1 MPLSEDQQRAF
12 DIYLSGA
19 NLFIT
24 GPGGTGKS
32 VLIRSIYRHARENR
46 KRIQICAMTGVAAAN
61 LNIIGAKTI
70 HSWSGI
76 GLGKGKHTEIIEK
89 VATNKYKCK
98 FWRSVD
104 TLVVDEVSML
114 SESQFELLD
123 KIGRRVR
130 KNDELPFGGI
140 QIIFSGDFHQLPP
153 VSETGFCFQ
162 SQIWKK
168 CFTQHDQIVLK
179 KIFRQTNMTYIDIL
193 NEIREGKISEAA
205 INLLQERVNIEIPSN
220 IICSKILPTRA
231 AVESINT
238 TELNKLPTDEVSYTT
253 KRVPEISLQL
263 TAVEKA
269 KCKNVSDK
277 QKEFEYAELLRNMI
291 CEETVKLKK
300 GAHVMCVV
308 NITQDDRLQI
318 CNGSQ
323 GIVTDFENGFPV
335 VKYDNGIVKKMTYH
349 NWKSEK
355 FPDVVAAQVPLMLS
369 WAITIHKSQ
378 GMTIDNAEIDAGNK
392 IFESGQTYVALS
404 RLRTLEG
411 LYLSSFNPK
420 KIKHNKIVQ
429 DYYDS
434 LERIGKE

>member
-12 DIYLSGA
+12 DVYLSGA

-32 VLIRSIYRHARENR
+32 VLIRSIYRHAIENR

-130 KNDELPFGGI
+130 KNEELPFGGI

-162 SQIWKK
+162 SPIWKQ
-168 CFTQHDQIVLK
+168 CL
-179 KIFRQTNMTYIDIL
+179 
-193 NEIREGKISEAA
+193 
-205 INLLQERVNIEIPSN
+205 
-220 IICSKILPTRA
+220 
-231 AVESINT
+231 
-238 TELNKLPTDEVSYTT
+238 
-253 KRVPEISLQL
+253 
-263 TAVEKA
+263 
-269 KCKNVSDK
+269 
-277 QKEFEYAELLRNMI
+277 
-291 CEETVKLKK
+291 
-300 GAHVMCVV
+300 
-308 NITQDDRLQI
+308 
-318 CNGSQ
+318 
-323 GIVTDFENGFPV
+323 
-335 VKYDNGIVKKMTYH
+335 
-349 NWKSEK
+349 
-355 FPDVVAAQVPLMLS
+355 
-369 WAITIHKSQ
+369 
-378 GMTIDNAEIDAGNK
+378 
-392 IFESGQTYVALS
+392 
-404 RLRTLEG
+404 
-411 LYLSSFNPK
+411 
-420 KIKHNKIVQ
+420 
-429 DYYDS
+429 
-434 LERIGKE
+434 